1 MYIVLVIV
9 ACYEVLLSLSNMQL
23 QMLEYYITELPS
35 EQLWP
40 IQPSL
45 QEHNPSVGRH
55 VLQLGEQDR
64 EQFVP
69 YNPRWQAKDFK

>member
-9 ACYEVLLSLSNMQL
+9 ACYEVVFSLSNMQS
-23 QMLEYYITELPS
+23 QTMEYYIIELPS

-40 IQPSL
+40 IQPAL
-45 QEHNPSVGRH
+45 QEHNPSVFRH
-55 VLQLGEQDR
+55 VLQLGEQCK

-69 YNPRWQAKDFK
+69 